1 MKQQKQSN
9 NQIQWNCFLTK
20 DILYSSVKIRT
31 RGNQKRALN
40 NMTETDM
47 RDRFIDTDRTI
58 DIKRAR

>member
-1 MKQQKQSN
+1 M
-9 NQIQWNCFLTK
+9 
-20 DILYSSVKIRT
+20 YSSVKIRT

-58 DIKRAR
+58 DIKESKIKAKGPDT